1 MVIKFSPLLRAI
13 TALLLT
19 ASLNVASAAG
29 FFEHEVSFSEAEV
42 QSAVDRNG
50 KMQRSYG
57 GFATVALQ
65 QPPRVTLGTP
75 DGRISL
81 SGSMLVGIV
90 GQQPIPVDVQGVAGI
105 RYDDKSKGFF
115 LENPVATSVT
125 SPMLDKGTE
134 PFIRQGVSQLMISYF
149 RNRPVYVLRDDGST
163 EEATMRWLLRSVRI
177 EAGRVVAVMSP
188 L

>member
-1 MVIKFSPLLRAI
+1 MVPRFPSLLCAI
-13 TALLLT
+13 AALLLT
-19 ASLNVASAAG
+19 ASLNVANAAG
-29 FFEHEVSFSEAEV
+29 FLEHEVSFSEAEV
-42 QSAVDRNG
+42 QAAVDRNG

-65 QPPRVTLGTP
+65 QPPKVALGTP

-115 LENPVATSVT
+115 LENPVATSVS
-125 SPMLDKGTE
+125 SPMLDKGSE
-134 PFIRQGVSQLMISYF
+134 PFVRQGVSQLMISYF
-149 RNRPVYVLRDDGST
+149 RNRPVYVLRDDGSAD
-163 EEATMRWLLRSVRI
+163 EATMRWLLRSVRI
-177 EAGRVVAVMSP
+177 EMGRVVAVLSP

>member
-1 MVIKFSPLLRAI
+1 MVPKFRSLFR
-13 TALLLT
+13 TTSALLL
-19 ASLNVASAAG
+19 AACLNMANAAG
-29 FFEHEVSFSEAEV
+29 FLEHEVSFSEAEV
-42 QSAVDRNG
+42 QAAVDRNG

-65 QPPRVTLGTP
+65 QPPKVALGTP

-90 GQQPIPVDVQGVAGI
+90 GQQSIPVDVQGVAGI

-115 LENPVATSVT
+115 LENPVAISVT
-125 SPMLDKGTE
+125 SPMLDKSTE
-134 PFIRQGVSQLMISYF
+134 PFIRQGVSQLMNSYF

-163 EEATMRWLLRSVRI
+163 EEAAMRWLLRSVRI
-177 EAGRVVAVMSP
+177 EAGRVVAVLSP